1 MSYQPMKSPFSY
13 EVVYCGLEPKTYYR
27 ESGIGFA
34 ESYSHA
40 ANQIEEFYG
49 TDLVAIHHLE
59 LYEENTLLP
68 MSPGL
73 AQAICNS
80 TSYKPSRC
88 DVTGKYTFIDQEDDS
103 NVPT

>member
-1 MSYQPMKSPFSY
+1 MKSPFSY
-13 EVVYCGLEPKTYYR
+13 EVVYCGLESNTYYR
-27 ESGIGFA
+27 ESGVGFA

-49 TDLVAIHHLE
+49 TDLIAIHHLE
-59 LYEENTLLP
+59 LYEEGRLIT

-73 AQAICNS
+73 AQSICDGIS
-80 TSYKPSRC
+80 ESMKC
-88 DVTGKYTFIDQEDDS
+88 DVNGNYISINQEDDA